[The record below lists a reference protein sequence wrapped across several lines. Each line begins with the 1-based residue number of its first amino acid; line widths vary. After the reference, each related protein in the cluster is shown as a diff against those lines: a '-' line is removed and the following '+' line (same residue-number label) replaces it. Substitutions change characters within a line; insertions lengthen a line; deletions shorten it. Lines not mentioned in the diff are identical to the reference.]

1 MTTQHTDDTQYDA
14 ETLAMKHVYHLA
26 EIIGPRGSGT
36 PQEAWAAEYA
46 RQELANAGLQ
56 PSLESF
62 TGAPSAWRLYA
73 LASAL
78 ALMAEALFLFGG
90 QVGAGLASLLMVLV
104 SASALAELTFHDN
117 FLRRVLVAGST
128 LPALLRREALP
139 PTRLQSQNVWAVIP
153 ASGQVEQRVL
163 LIAHLDTCR
172 TPRLFSTPRW
182 RRLVPFMIPIG
193 LGAIALLVALFVAGI
208 FSDDARWRAL
218 SYVPVLVPW
227 WISILA
233 FEADYTPYSPGAN
246 DNASGVG
253 VVLNLAARLQQ
264 APLHRSEAWVLCSGG
279 KGMGGRGTADFLARH
294 RGELGQA
301 ASCITLEAVGR
312 AGPGPC
318 YLEQEK
324 LLTAV
329 RGDAGLLR
337 LAGELAACRPE
348 LGAHSGSAANLYT
361 EGRQAARAGLRVL
374 SLLNIQADGTV
385 PAWRQATDIYST
397 VDKAAVQNAE
407 SFVWE
412 LLHALDEDE
421 SSA

>member
-1 MTTQHTDDTQYDA
+1 MTTQHADDTQNNA

-26 EIIGPRGSGT
+26 EVIGPRGSGT

-56 PSLESF
+56 PNLESF

-73 LASAL
+73 LASAM

-90 QVGAGLASLLMVLV
+90 QVGAGLASVLMGLV
-104 SASALAELTFHDN
+104 AASALAELTFRDN
-117 FLRRVLVAGST
+117 LLRRVLAAGST

-139 PTRLQSQNVWAVIP
+139 PTRPQSQNVWARVA
-153 ASGQVEQRVL
+153 ASGEVKQRVL

-182 RRLVPFMIPIG
+182 RRLVPFMIPTS
-193 LGAIALLVALFVAGI
+193 LGAIALLAALFVVGI

-227 WISILA
+227 WISVLA

-246 DNASGVG
+246 DNATGVG
-253 VVLNLAARLQQ
+253 VVLSLAARLKQS
-264 APLHRSEAWVLCSGG
+264 PLQRSEVWVLCSGS
-279 KGMGGRGTADFLARH
+279 KATGGHGAADFLARH
-294 RGELGQA
+294 CGELGQA
-301 ASCITLEAVGR
+301 ANCITVEAVGG
-312 AGPGPC
+312 AGTSPC
-318 YLEQEK
+318 YLVQEK

-337 LAGELAACRPE
+337 LAGEVATRRPE
-348 LGAHSGSAANLYT
+348 LGAHSGSVANLYT
-361 EGRQAARAGLRVL
+361 QGRQAARAGLRVL
-374 SLLNIQADGTV
+374 SLLNVQADGTL
-385 PAWRQATDIYST
+385 PAGHQVTDICTT
-397 VDKAAVQNAE
+397 VDEAAVQKTE

-412 LLHALDEDE
+412 LLHALDEK
-421 SSA
+421 